1 MDSLTENRERQL
13 LMKLQKIRKEFFL
26 VIAPLLVAIIG
37 AVPTAFLVTRSIAK
51 NVVTQCGSQDRIVR
65 SNEELIVALKTA
77 QNNLP
82 NNGTAQK
89 FSAQNLID
97 GNFETYAY
105 PNDRI
110 LDYTVDLIDLYP
122 LDKVT
127 IIWNEFGEQKN
138 YVAKWYLEGCTKDG
152 KWDILA
158 RGGAPKSKVTVVKT
172 EEILSQL
179 RLRASAERDWIGVY
193 EMKIE

>member
-1 MDSLTENRERQL
+1 MDSPTENREQQL
-13 LMKLQKIRKEFFL
+13 LIKLQRIKKAFVFI
-26 VIAPLLVAIIG
+26 IIPLLIAIIG
-37 AVPTAFLVTRSIAK
+37 SGFTSFFVSKSIAK
-51 NVVTQCGSQDRIVR
+51 NAIPQCGSQDRIVR
-65 SNEELIVALKTA
+65 SNEELIVALKTS

-82 NNGTAQK
+82 DNGTVQK
-89 FSAQNLID
+89 FSARNLID
-97 GNFETYAY
+97 GNFETQAY
-105 PNDRI
+105 PNDST

-122 LDKVT
+122 LNKVA

-158 RGGAPKSKVTVVKT
+158 RGGAPNSKVTVVHTKET
-172 EEILSQL
+172 LSQL
-179 RLRASAERDWIGVY
+179 RLRASAEKDWIGVY